1 LTEYSN
7 SAKKGKIEDL
17 RAHVLINILD
27 FDFCKNDVA
36 NQKFNILES
45 IDNCLYSDYCATG

>member
-1 LTEYSN
+1 MTEYSN